1 MLCSRLLGV
10 MVILLGR
17 TARLAGYGENRCLF
31 RLPAERPQKEQIP
44 TGGNMSASQP
54 NSEDDERF
62 KKFYLFFVE
71 FVYLRP
77 PESLRFCSALL
88 SPAAKSIPANH
99 LRPLFEYSYGSG
111 EKPNPKLLTMYF
123 SYVNDWDRSAL
134 EKHLLDS
141 FEAALQ
147 AVRVEESSQEQRPV
161 KIDDLVVSPE
171 DISETREQAPLLP
184 PRIVEILRSK
194 FRVTVVDA
202 QRFTG
207 ESRTTIY
214 KRINDGILKTVGTK
228 GKGRK
233 ILAKSLLKYMG
244 EGD

>member
-123 SYVNDWDRSAL
+123 SYVNDWTGRRWKNTCS
-134 EKHLLDS
+134 
-141 FEAALQ
+141 
-147 AVRVEESSQEQRPV
+147 
-161 KIDDLVVSPE
+161 I
-171 DISETREQAPLLP
+171 
-184 PRIVEILRSK
+184 RSK
-194 FRVTVVDA
+194 RRCRRCVWRKA
-202 QRFTG
+202 PR
-207 ESRTTIY
+207 
-214 KRINDGILKTVGTK
+214 NK
-228 GKGRK
+228 GQSKLM
-233 ILAKSLLKYMG
+233 I
-244 EGD
+244 

>member
-1 MLCSRLLGV
+1 M
-10 MVILLGR
+10 
-17 TARLAGYGENRCLF
+17 
-31 RLPAERPQKEQIP
+31 
-44 TGGNMSASQP
+44 
-54 NSEDDERF
+54 
-62 KKFYLFFVE
+62 
-71 FVYLRP
+71 
-77 PESLRFCSALL
+77 
-88 SPAAKSIPANH
+88 
-99 LRPLFEYSYGSG
+99 
-111 EKPNPKLLTMYF
+111 
-123 SYVNDWDRSAL
+123 
-134 EKHLLDS
+134 
-141 FEAALQ
+141 
-147 AVRVEESSQEQRPV
+147 EESSQEQRPV